1 MNEHLEI
8 NVWVKLSIDIQGSVH
23 KKTCFLCFVHSFIH
37 WFYINGKRSVITVI
51 SVILLVHLQKKSSQF
66 SK

>member
-23 KKTCFLCFVHSFIH
+23 KKPVSCISMHSFIH
-37 WFYINGKRSVITVI
+37 WFYINGKCSVITVI